1 MPDSTDPQ
9 PGWTGRPQGREV
21 WQWAAAGVAGLAVLL
36 TFLYLVRFAYPVN
49 DDWSFAASGR
59 DAGVWASVASYW
71 NDFGGRWSA
80 GILLYGLGVFPDL
93 PAVYPLLIAL
103 LFALLAGSGWIL
115 LHVLGLRDRQRL
127 CIATIV
133 LAAVQFCVL
142 PILDIGTLGPRHA
155 VPETVYWV
163 SGAVNYSLAYP
174 LIILAAWGACTVR
187 RAWLGWAIAI
197 AGGLWISGLSE
208 MAGIGAAAVGAGL
221 GLLGHRRG
229 WALCASALAGTGI
242 VALAPG
248 NLKRLDILRHDVQA
262 EAGLSQLP
270 RAMGHAAVLLGS
282 HLRDWLLN
290 PALAAGCGIAAWW
303 GAATAQLA
311 GARPRLAVLVVG
323 GGALAAAWAV
333 AVPTIALVGFLE
345 ARHEGLVS
353 LVAVAGLLGASCL
366 AGRAWPAAVHG
377 MALHR
382 MWLVWLAVALA
393 WTCLVASPI
402 RPGGLGAAGPIV
414 LCLGAALLYAGL
426 RSGRAAGWLLA
437 FGLLLQP
444 AWWQAASDAFGKA
457 PALRDRQRERD
468 AEVERLIAAGFD
480 RVVVPWLGDRAGMPL
495 TIRNYELQPGWM
507 VEAYAAYLR
516 LKEVRISTR
525 VDRPMGLI
533 DRPPKPAQP

>member
-36 TFLYLVRFAYPVN
+36 TFLYLVRFSYPVN

-80 GILLYGLGVFPDL
+80 GILLYGLGVFSDL

-229 WALCASALAGTGI
+229 WALCAAAVAGLGV

-248 NLKRLDILRHDVQA
+248 NLKRLEILRHDVQA

-270 RAMGHAAVLLGS
+270 RAMGYAAWLLGL

-290 PALAAGCGIAAWW
+290 PAFAACCGVAAWW
-303 GAATAQLA
+303 GASTAA
-311 GARPRLAVLVVG
+311 PAPARPRLAVLIVG
-323 GGALAAAWAV
+323 GGAIATAWAM
-333 AVPTIALVGFLE
+333 AVPTFAFVGFLE

-353 LVAVAGLLGASCL
+353 LFAVAGMLVAAWL
-366 AGRAWPAAVHG
+366 AGRAWPRMAAG
-377 MALHR
+377 RIWRGL
-382 MWLVWLAVALA
+382 WLAWTGAALA
-393 WTCLVASPI
+393 WICLVPSPI
-402 RPGGLGAAGPIV
+402 EPRGLDAVAPIL
-414 LCLGAALLYAGL
+414 LCLGACLVVAGL
-426 RSGRAAGWLLA
+426 RGAGVAGWMLAIALLV
-437 FGLLLQP
+437 QP

-457 PALRDRQRERD
+457 PVLRERQRARD
-468 AEVERLIAAGFD
+468 DEVDRLKAAGFD
-480 RVVVPWLGDRAGMPL
+480 RVVVPWLGDSKTLPL
-495 TIRNYELQPGWM
+495 SIRNYELQTGWM
-507 VEAYAAYLR
+507 VEVYGSYHR